1 MLVMLMA
8 VKQITFDNWG
18 EAPFNPVGER
28 KWQFQQEGWTATAQ
42 VRGDGK
48 ASVTHELTLSEYK
61 KAYLIREPVFQGE
74 KLSEINLSLKLGKE
88 VFHIISIDMDKENG
102 NVRNVQA
109 PITEIVRRE
118 IGVPWEGPKIRLG
131 FEVEKNFSR
140 IQYASR
146 GEGAG
151 LTSILIKEVK
161 LIDSDGTP
169 LVLLNSE
176 RGGNMAKI
184 SVMGEEL
191 NFEKLRA
198 KIPKIEERQRN
209 LQLRA
214 EMEKRAIER

>member
-1 MLVMLMA
+1 MA

-74 KLSEINLSLKLGKE
+74 KLSGVNLSLKLGKE
-88 VFHIISIDMDKENG
+88 VFPIISIDMDKENE

-109 PITEIVRRE
+109 PVTDVVRRE
-118 IGVPWEGPKIRLG
+118 IGVPWEGSKIRLS
-131 FEVEKNFSR
+131 FEVEKKFSR
-140 IQYASR
+140 IQHADW

-161 LIDSDGTP
+161 LIDLDGTP
-169 LVLLNSE
+169 LVLLNPE
-176 RGGNMAKI
+176 KGGSMARI

-191 NFEKLRA
+191 NFEKLRS
-198 KIPKIEERQRN
+198 KIPEIEERQRS

-214 EMEKRAIER
+214 DMERRVMEH